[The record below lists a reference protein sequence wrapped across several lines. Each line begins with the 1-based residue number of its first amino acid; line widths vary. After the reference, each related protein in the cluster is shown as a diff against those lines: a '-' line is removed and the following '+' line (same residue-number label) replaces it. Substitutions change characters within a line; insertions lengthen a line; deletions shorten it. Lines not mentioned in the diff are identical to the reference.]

1 MRLLKLDDS
10 GGLCLIGPLNRDI
23 PEYAIL
29 SHTWGADGEE
39 VTYEDM
45 IKGTGKDKPGYTK
58 IKFCAEQAL
67 RHGLRYSWV
76 DTCCIDKSSSAELDE
91 AIRSMF
97 RWYSAAARCYVY
109 LSDVPNLKDPT
120 STVES
125 AFATSRWFTR
135 GWTLQELVA
144 PELVEFFSRKCE
156 SIGYKESRLQQIYEK
171 TGIAIEAL
179 QGKPISQF
187 SIADRMSWAARRDTI
202 REEDAAYCLLGIF
215 GTSVNPYHIYL
226 TQS

>member
-10 GGLCLIGPLNRDI
+10 GSICLIGPLNRDI

-45 IKGTGKDKPGYTK
+45 IKGSGKEKLGYTK
-58 IKFCAEQAL
+58 LKFCVEQAL
-67 RHGLRYSWV
+67 RHGLWYSWV

-109 LSDVPNLKDPT
+109 LSDVPDFKDST
-120 STVES
+120 STIEL
-125 AFATSRWFTR
+125 AFTKSRWFTR

-144 PELVEFFSRKCE
+144 PKSVEFFSQKGE
-156 SIGYKESRLQQIYEK
+156 SLGYKESRVQQIHEI
-171 TGIAIEAL
+171 TGIAVEAL

-187 SIADRMSWAARRDTI
+187 SIADRMTWAARRETT

-215 GTSVNPYHIYL
+215 GMSINPHHTYL